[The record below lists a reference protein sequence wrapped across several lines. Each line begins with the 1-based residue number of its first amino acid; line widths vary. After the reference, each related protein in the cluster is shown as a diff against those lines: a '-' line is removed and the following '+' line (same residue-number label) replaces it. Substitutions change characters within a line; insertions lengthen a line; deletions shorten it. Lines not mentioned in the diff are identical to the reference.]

1 VADQPDPDATP
12 SSDRAVPSPRGD
24 TPVDARERVTDDPGG
39 PLQDPADLPA
49 GWSRRQLLRRGL
61 VGGAV
66 LSVGGVAL
74 HELLPHSHGI
84 DVATAAA
91 SVTDH
96 DYHQTTLSAPG
107 SATPGAASAGH
118 GGYGHAAPP
127 VDLTRDALDRVT
139 IPPPFD
145 GRQGVDRTFELPVTE
160 QRVRIADDLVADA
173 WCYDGTVPGPI
184 LRATEGDHLRI
195 TMDNRTPLAHNVHL
209 HGRHDPAMDGW
220 EPIAAGASF
229 TYELT
234 AEPFGL
240 HPYHCHTAPLAEH
253 VARGLYGTMI
263 VDPPGGRPP
272 AHEFVLTLGGWDL
285 DGDGRI
291 DVACFNGVAGFFA
304 RHPITVPVGERVR
317 VYLTNMLEYEPIG
330 SFHLHAQTF
339 DVFRSGTRL
348 EPDEH
353 TDTVTLGQGERAI
366 LEFELPRPGR
376 YMFHPHQ
383 HRLADLG
390 AMGWFAAV

>member
-1 VADQPDPDATP
+1 MDDQADPEDVT
-12 SSDRAVPSPRGD
+12 
-24 TPVDARERVTDDPGG
+24 VD
-39 PLQDPADLPA
+39 
-49 GWSRRQLLRRGL
+49 WSRRQLLRRGL

-74 HELLPHSHGI
+74 HELLPHDHGI
-84 DVATAAA
+84 DPATAAA
-91 SVTDH
+91 NVSGHDH
-96 DYHQTTLSAPG
+96 QQTTLSAPG
-107 SATPGAASAGH
+107 AATPAATTAGH
-118 GGYGHAAPP
+118 GYGHAAPP
-127 VDLTRDALDRVT
+127 VDLTRDALDPVT
-139 IPPPFD
+139 IPPRFD
-145 GRQGVDRTFELPVTE
+145 GRQGVERTFELPVTE

-173 WCYDGTVPGPI
+173 WCYGGTVPGPI
-184 LRATEGDHLRI
+184 LRATEGDRLRI

-229 TYELT
+229 TYEVT

-291 DVACFNGVAGFFA
+291 DVTCFNGVAGFFA
-304 RHPITVPVGERVR
+304 RHPITVPVGERIR
-317 VYLTNMLEYEPIG
+317 VYLTNMLEYEPVG

-366 LEFELPRPGR
+366 IEFELPRPGR